1 MAVINLFRR
10 WVPALIY
17 DQFSHTF
24 RFFFLIKCRFLV
36 IILTSF
42 TVCYLRDFPVL

>member
-17 DQFSHTF
+17 DQFSRTF
-24 RFFFLIKCRFLV
+24 RFLKIKCRFLV
-36 IILTSF
+36 IVLTSF
-42 TVCYLRDFPVL
+42 TVCYLRDFPVF